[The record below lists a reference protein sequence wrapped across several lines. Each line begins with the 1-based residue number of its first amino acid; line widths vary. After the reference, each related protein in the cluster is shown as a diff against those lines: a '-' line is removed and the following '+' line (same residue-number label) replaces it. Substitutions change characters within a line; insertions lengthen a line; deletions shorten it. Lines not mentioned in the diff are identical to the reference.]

1 MLRGMYPA
9 AGVGSIV
16 IIKFALTENGFCGG
30 NWNEL
35 FSSAAYAVSL
45 KFL

>member
-1 MLRGMYPA
+1 MLRDMYTT

-30 NWNEL
+30 NWNKL
-35 FSSAAYAVSL
+35 FFSAAYAVSL